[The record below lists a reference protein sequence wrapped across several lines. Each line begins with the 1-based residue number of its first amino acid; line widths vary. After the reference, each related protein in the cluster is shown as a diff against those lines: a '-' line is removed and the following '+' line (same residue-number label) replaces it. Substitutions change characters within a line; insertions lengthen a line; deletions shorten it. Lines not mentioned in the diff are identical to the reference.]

1 MSAQPATSL
10 PVVAR
15 SRTSVNATSAT
26 IAAPQIA
33 IRKPK
38 TWSYE
43 LCDAP
48 RERISDGTV
57 KTGSAAGGYS
67 IVKSR

>member
-1 MSAQPATSL
+1 
-10 PVVAR
+10 
-15 SRTSVNATSAT
+15 VNATSAT